1 MFVEGLLN
9 LLGDEHRL
17 DERSTCAASAG
28 LCHFY
33 HAIMCECKFLWKY
46 CNNTSRFSL
55 TRVPYLPLTR
65 VIRSTEDDIVPSS
78 LI

>member
-28 LCHFY
+28 LCQFLPCY
-33 HAIMCECKFLWKY
+33 H
-46 CNNTSRFSL
+46 
-55 TRVPYLPLTR
+55 V
-65 VIRSTEDDIVPSS
+65 
-78 LI
+78 